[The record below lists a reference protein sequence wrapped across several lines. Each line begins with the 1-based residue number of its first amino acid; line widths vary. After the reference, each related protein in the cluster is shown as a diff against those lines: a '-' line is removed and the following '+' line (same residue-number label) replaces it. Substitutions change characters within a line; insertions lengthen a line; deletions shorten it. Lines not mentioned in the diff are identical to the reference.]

1 MISMRC
7 VRQQMQCLRHTG
19 CRAWM
24 QTFIEQNL
32 LKPTKEM
39 SHRQVVVSA
48 SVGLWGG
55 IFPVPP
61 CTMPATLLC
70 VLVYSAGV
78 PKVQR
83 FSVPM
88 TALAVVVNELSL
100 PVDLLMMPCFIT
112 LGQRA
117 YQCVSGRA
125 LEDLQARPVETLR
138 SFSTAFGLG
147 IMVWASATPLV
158 LGKIRVFGA
167 LAGKL

>member
-1 MISMRC
+1 M
-7 VRQQMQCLRHTG
+7 
-19 CRAWM
+19 
-24 QTFIEQNL
+24 
-32 LKPTKEM
+32 
-39 SHRQVVVSA
+39 
-48 SVGLWGG
+48 
-55 IFPVPP
+55 PP

-117 YQCVSGRA
+117 YQCVSGRVLPPCGEA